1 MERALLSGR
10 TTGAPRLYWRVG
22 TLFWIVYLLFDLP
35 RVLQESSSGPRVAT
49 HLGLLALIVLAYVYV
64 VLRPPGDLPLPG
76 RRVVIAVMAAAV
88 TAVVLL
94 GFPGQWATLFV
105 FVALAVAV
113 VYTAGQAVRGILLAA
128 AAAVALSVGHGLPA
142 SMVLLAGIQ
151 TAIAGLGLLSF
162 LHILRLN
169 IQLREAREDLARMAV
184 AEERVR
190 FARDLHDLLGHSL
203 SVIALKSELAGELVA
218 TDPAGAATEMRE
230 VEQVARR
237 SLAEVREAVGGYR
250 QVALA
255 AELVGAR
262 AALDAAGVRVTVDDP
277 PRNLPGPVEAVLGWA
292 VREGATN
299 VLRHSG
305 AASAHVRFER
315 DDGRVAVEITDD
327 GPGGGEPGTRGSGLA
342 GLAERVAAGG
352 GRLKAGQLPEG
363 GYRLR
368 VELPSQGPG
377 P

>member
-10 TTGAPRLYWRVG
+10 TSGAPRLYWRVG

-49 HLGLLALIVLAYVYV
+49 HVGLLALIVLAYVYV
-64 VLRPPGDLPLPG
+64 VLRPPGDRPLPG
-76 RRVVIAVMAAAV
+76 RRVVIAVMTAAV

-184 AEERVR
+184 ADERLR

-262 AALDAAGVRVTVDDP
+262 AALDAAGVRVTIDDS

-292 VREGATN
+292 VREGVTN
-299 VLRHSG
+299 VVRHSG
-305 AASAHVRFER
+305 AASAQVRFER

-327 GPGGGEPGTRGSGLA
+327 GPGGGEPCTRGSGLA

-352 GRLKAGQLPEG
+352 WQLKTGQLSEG